1 MNGIM
6 ISKAFLDIKFKEE
19 ISPMDNINET
29 AKKLADDFKNT
40 KEFKDLHEALENV
53 KRDATSSALYRE
65 MNSLQGQIMDAQ
77 QHGRDLTED
86 MRTKYEDLNKRLQD
100 NEQMKTLIKAE
111 EKVYSKLDEV
121 QKTLTKPMADLYE
134 KLRDHK

>member
-1 MNGIM
+1 
-6 ISKAFLDIKFKEE
+6 
-19 ISPMDNINET
+19 MDNINET

-53 KRDATSSALYRE
+53 KKDATSSALYRE